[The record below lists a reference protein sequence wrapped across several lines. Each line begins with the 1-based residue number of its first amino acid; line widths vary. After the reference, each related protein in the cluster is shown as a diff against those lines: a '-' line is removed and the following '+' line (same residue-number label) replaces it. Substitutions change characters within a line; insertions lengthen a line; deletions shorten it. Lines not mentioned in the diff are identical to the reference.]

1 MAPLATSRGKNVK
14 CNNILITFDNKAIKI
29 CSSQSVVK
37 TAKVSKNIILNER
50 VLKKNIN
57 YENYKSKKKL

>member
-50 VLKKNIN
+50 VLKK
-57 YENYKSKKKL
+57 KH

>member
-14 CNNILITFDNKAIKI
+14 CNKVFVTFYIKAIKI

-50 VLKKNIN
+50 VLKKTFTI
-57 YENYKSKKKL
+57 KL